1 MAILGSIFGW
11 LFAILFGL
19 LTISMLMLGNWM
31 HALILFLVA
40 LLCLPPINTLLKQ
53 QFDWTIHPILRL
65 VLIVGL
71 LFVFSRL
78 LMGGEITSIYKSPE
92 IKAQFMEI
100 YAEKMAEWPV
110 PYEDVFVDTQYG
122 KIHVIVSGP
131 EDAPPMLLL
140 HASGVSSWSW
150 KFNVE
155 ELSQSYRTYAIDTL
169 GDVGKSEYTSLDNI
183 MKNGEDQANLYAEI
197 TDKLGIEKSVVVGA
211 SDGGAIASH
220 YALHYPERVEKLAL
234 LGPMGYAGANE
245 SIIRIAFAQFFPLE
259 PVQKSTFK
267 WAFSD
272 SEKLIGEF
280 GEWFTLT
287 MTGYTGFTVR
297 VAPSMLSAEQ
307 RQSFQMPVMFIFGE
321 HDNLVGDPEAAK
333 ALVQDVLDV
342 RVEIVEAGHLMG
354 GEIPEECNQ
363 LILDFFRR
371 P

>member
-1 MAILGSIFGW
+1 MAIAGSILGW
-11 LFAILFGL
+11 VLAVLFGL
-19 LTISMLMLGNWM
+19 IAVSMLLLGNWLN
-31 HALILFLVA
+31 AFVLFLVV
-40 LLCLPPINTLLKQ
+40 LLCLPPVSSFIKNR
-53 QFDWTIHPILRL
+53 FDWSIHPVLRF

-71 LFVFSRL
+71 LFAFVRL
-78 LMGGEITSIYKSPE
+78 LTSGEITSIYASPE
-92 IKAQFMEI
+92 IKAHFMEI

-131 EDAPPMLLL
+131 EDAPPMFLL

-155 ELSQSYRTYAIDTL
+155 GLSQDYRTYAIDTL

-183 MKNGEDQANLYAEI
+183 LKNGEDQAHLYAEI
-197 TDKLGIEKSVVVGA
+197 ANQLGIDKAVVVGA
-211 SDGGAIASH
+211 SDGGAIGSY
-220 YALHYPERVEKLAL
+220 YALHYPKRVEKLAL

-245 SIIRIAFAQFFPLE
+245 SIMRIMFAQFFPLKFIQE
-259 PVQKSTFK
+259 STFK

-272 SEKLIGEF
+272 SDKLIEEF

-307 RQSFQMPVMFIFGE
+307 RQSFEMPVLFIFGTW
-321 HDNLVGDPEAAK
+321 DNLVGDPIAAK
-333 ALVQDVLDV
+333 ALVQDVSNA

-354 GEIPEECNQ
+354 GEIPEVCNQ
-363 LILDFFRR
+363 LILDFLGE